1 MVGVQATT
9 HVAGD
14 VIIALESL
22 EPSTGEGRVAVVLL
36 GAATLVLTLALA
48 RRSSSSSFFR
58 GFLVAVGVIFSF
70 DIVVFH
76 WVFGLHRITAG
87 TEADVIEPIVV
98 ATGVAFVALG
108 LRNEARGC
116 G

>member
-1 MVGVQATT
+1 M
-9 HVAGD
+9 
-14 VIIALESL
+14 IIALESL
-22 EPSTGEGRVAVVLL
+22 EPDTGEGRVAVVLL
-36 GAATLVLTLALA
+36 GAAIVVLALA
-48 RRSSSSSFFR
+48 LAKRAYPPSFFR